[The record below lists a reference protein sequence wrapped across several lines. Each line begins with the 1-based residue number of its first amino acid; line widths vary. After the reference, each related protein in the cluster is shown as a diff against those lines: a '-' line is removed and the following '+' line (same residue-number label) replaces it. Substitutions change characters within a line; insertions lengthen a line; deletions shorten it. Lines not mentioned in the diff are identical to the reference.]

1 VKERV
6 AGPRLSEIVKR
17 AVVESHAS
25 ERLALIKQIRDLCGV
40 LDKHGLRG
48 AIEPTAWLEW
58 TTSCLIRGE
67 AQGRAEAPASGAASL
82 EGYRALRAS
91 GHRVAIACTLAEVA
105 LLVGGS
111 AGSPELHPPALL
123 DAIPVESKAAIIDA
137 DIGRIERSV
146 EYLERWFSAVAAASL
161 EDAKRSRFYEL
172 LWDESALAR
181 FSMEAR
187 LVEELLPT
195 AAERTKRLRAR
206 IDSLNARAHERG
218 VALLEQASDEV
229 WAGAAR

>member
-1 VKERV
+1 M
-6 AGPRLSEIVKR
+6 
-17 AVVESHAS
+17 
-25 ERLALIKQIRDLCGV
+25 
-40 LDKHGLRG
+40 
-48 AIEPTAWLEW
+48 
-58 TTSCLIRGE
+58 
-67 AQGRAEAPASGAASL
+67 
-82 EGYRALRAS
+82 
-91 GHRVAIACTLAEVA
+91 AIACTLAEVA

-161 EDAKRSRFYEL
+161 EDAKRLPVLRAVV
-172 LWDESALAR
+172 DESPSRA

-195 AAERTKRLRAR
+195 AASAPRGCARGTTRSTRAPTSAAWRCSSRRPTRSGRAR
-206 IDSLNARAHERG
+206 LGELRRADPKRSTR
-218 VALLEQASDEV
+218 A
-229 WAGAAR
+229 